1 MLVTPERYSGRVAV
15 NAACKPN
22 ALYYFSCYVTS
33 ASKISQT
40 RPSAGSELVRGVFSP
55 TTMSKVLLVTG
66 GSRGIGAATCR
77 RGAANGYA
85 VAVNYRVDG
94 AAAQRVVDQITD
106 RGGRAMA
113 IQADVGNEPD
123 VVSMFDSVTEEMG
136 VPTALVNSA
145 GVGGR
150 HMLVPDFELET
161 LELLMRV
168 NTLGTMLCC
177 REAARRMPTTRGG
190 SGGAIVN
197 VSSMA
202 GTIGGRPGNS
212 AYAASKAAVD
222 AFSVGFA
229 KEMGPQGVR
238 VNTVRPG
245 VTLTDM
251 TSTVRENPAVRSAI
265 EATIAMH
272 RTAQADEIAAPIIWL
287 LSDEASFISGCRLDA
302 SGGGF
307 VIGASTSGD

>member
-1 MLVTPERYSGRVAV
+1 MSRVV
-15 NAACKPN
+15 
-22 ALYYFSCYVTS
+22 
-33 ASKISQT
+33 
-40 RPSAGSELVRGVFSP
+40 
-55 TTMSKVLLVTG
+55 LVTG

-77 RGAANGYA
+77 LAANRGYA
-85 VAVNYRVDG
+85 VAVNYRKDQ
-94 AAAQRVVDQITD
+94 AAAQRVVDEIRQL
-106 RGGRAMA
+106 GGEAMA
-113 IQADVGNEPD
+113 IAADVGNEAD
-123 VVSMFDSVTEEMG
+123 VVAMFTAVARAMG
-136 VPTALVNSA
+136 TPTALVNSA

-150 HMLVPDFELET
+150 HMQVPDFDGET
-161 LELLMRV
+161 LALLMRV
-168 NTLGTMLCC
+168 NVIGTMLCC
-177 REAARRMPTTRGG
+177 REAARCMSTARGG
-190 SGGAIVN
+190 TGGAIVN

-222 AFSVGFA
+222 SFSVGFA
-229 KEMGPQGVR
+229 KEMGPQGIR

-251 TSTVRENPAVRSAI
+251 TQTVRDDAAVRSAI

-272 RTAQADEIAAPIIWL
+272 RVAQADEIAAPIMWL
-287 LSDEASFISGCRLDA
+287 LSDEASFISGARLDA

>member
-1 MLVTPERYSGRVAV
+1 VYNKMPE
-15 NAACKPN
+15 
-22 ALYYFSCYVTS
+22 T
-33 ASKISQT
+33 
-40 RPSAGSELVRGVFSP
+40 
-55 TTMSKVLLVTG
+55 LLVTG

-77 RGAANGYA
+77 RAANAGYA
-85 VAVNYRVDG
+85 VAVNYRDDF
-94 AAAQRVVDQITD
+94 AAAQRVVDDIHA
-106 RGGRAMA
+106 GGGKA
-113 IQADVGNEPD
+113 ISVKADVGNEPD
-123 VVSMFDSVTEEMG
+123 VVAMFEQVTEQLG
-136 VPTALVNSA
+136 PLTALVNSA
-145 GVGGR
+145 GIGSA
-150 HMLVPDFELET
+150 HMLVPDFDL
-161 LELLMRV
+161 
-168 NTLGTMLCC
+168 NTLQALMQVNVIGTMLCC
-177 REAARRMPTTRGG
+177 REAARRMSTALGG

-251 TSTVRENPAVRSAI
+251 TNAVREDEALRKAV
-265 EATIAMH
+265 EATIAMN
-272 RTAQADEIAAPIIWL
+272 RTAQPDEMAAPIMWL
-287 LSDEASFISGCRLDA
+287 LSADASFISGCRLDA

-307 VIGASTSGD
+307 VIGASTSGI

>member
-1 MLVTPERYSGRVAV
+1 MTG
-15 NAACKPN
+15 
-22 ALYYFSCYVTS
+22 T
-33 ASKISQT
+33 
-40 RPSAGSELVRGVFSP
+40 
-55 TTMSKVLLVTG
+55 LLVTG

-77 RGAANGYA
+77 RAAGLGYA
-85 VAVNYRVDG
+85 IAVNYRADERSARALVEELTADGVD
-94 AAAQRVVDQITD
+94 
-106 RGGRAMA
+106 AMA
-113 IQADVGNEPD
+113 VQADVASEAD
-123 VVSMFDSVTEEMG
+123 VVSMFDQVSARLGT
-136 VPTALVNSA
+136 PSALVNSA
-145 GVGGR
+145 GVGGKY
-150 HMLVPDFELET
+150 MLVAEFDVAT

-168 NTLGTMLCC
+168 NVIGTMLCC
-177 REAARRMPTTRGG
+177 REAARRMSTAHGG

-222 AFSVGFA
+222 SFSVGFA

-251 TSTVRENPAVRSAI
+251 TSTVRDNEQVRRAV
-265 EATIAMH
+265 EATIAMQ
-272 RTAQADEIAAPIIWL
+272 RTADADEMAAPIVWL
-287 LSDEASFISGCRLDA
+287 LSAEASFISGCRLDA

-307 VIGASTSGD
+307 LVGASTSGK